1 MIMMTMRLKWTY
13 CPFDHIH
20 MFGINYEQTGWVTG
34 MAYGN
39 SKVLAQEILP
49 KVLLEQVKEQN
60 ER

>member
-1 MIMMTMRLKWTY
+1 
-13 CPFDHIH
+13 

-39 SKVLAQEILP
+39 SKVLAQEIL
-49 KVLLEQVKEQN
+49 LEQVKEQN

>member
-1 MIMMTMRLKWTY
+1 
-13 CPFDHIH
+13 

-34 MAYGN
+34 IAYGN